1 MKDQNGN
8 TLDLPL
14 DPLMYLGRVHRGE
27 DGRVKTLE
35 VFYDTDT
42 IHIEDN
48 DEFVTFTTRILLEED
63 TGA

>member
-63 TGA
+63 NRE